1 MPETN
6 VYMNA
11 IDLRFTAQR
20 IARLKLHIALAK
32 DLGRAHD
39 DEIEELNSLSAR
51 LEAHPVK
58 CRVQTHSSLSFAR
71 FDRTMRERH
80 GNYWCVVESE
90 CRAHTAF
97 RTPGGAMRWMQER
110 GLALSEPVPEEG
122 PYSYQRLIGSYRE
135 ALHCSYDVFYS
146 LVGTR
151 TREMSNG
158 SYTMAIITNDEDG
171 LRTVHTLNCNCADR
185 PVYDYAESDK
195 IYR

>member
-6 VYMNA
+6 AYMNA
-11 IDLRFTAQR
+11 VDLLFTAQR
-20 IARLKLHIALAK
+20 IARLKVQIALAK

-39 DEIEELNSLSAR
+39 DEAEELQSLTAL
-51 LEAHPVK
+51 LEAHPIK
-58 CRVQTHSSLSFAR
+58 CHIRTHSNLSFAR

-80 GNYWCVVESE
+80 GNYWCAIESD

-97 RTPGGAMRWMQER
+97 MSPGSSMLWLEER
-110 GLALSEPVPEEG
+110 GLTLSEPVPYEG
-122 PYSYQRLIGSYRE
+122 PHIYQRLNGSYRE
-135 ALHCSYDVFYS
+135 ALHSSYDVFYS

-158 SYTMAIITNDEDG
+158 KYTMAIITHDDDG
-171 LRTVHTLNCNCADR
+171 LRTVHTLNCNLADR
-185 PVYDYAESDK
+185 PVYDYDESAK

>member
-6 VYMNA
+6 VHMNA

-39 DEIEELNSLSAR
+39 DEAEELTSLSAR

-58 CRVQTHSSLSFAR
+58 CHVQTHSRLSLAR
-71 FDRTMRERH
+71 FDETMRERH
-80 GNYWCVVESE
+80 GNYWCAVESE

-97 RTPGGAMRWMQER
+97 RTPGSAMRWLEER
-110 GLALSEPVPEEG
+110 GLTLSEPVPEEG

-146 LVGTR
+146 LDGTR
-151 TREMSNG
+151 TRAVSNG

-171 LRTVHTLNCNCADR
+171 LRTVHTLNCNLADR

>member
-39 DEIEELNSLSAR
+39 DEIEELNSLSAC

-58 CRVQTHSSLSFAR
+58 CHVQTHCSLSFAR
-71 FDRTMRERH
+71 FDRIMRERH

-110 GLALSEPVPEEG
+110 GLALSEPVTEEG

>member
-1 MPETN
+1 MPETK
-6 VYMNA
+6 VHMNA

-20 IARLKLHIALAK
+20 IARLKVQIALAK

-39 DEIEELNSLSAR
+39 DEAEELTSLSS
-51 LEAHPVK
+51 LLGAHPVK
-58 CRVQTHSSLSFAR
+58 CHVQTHSCLSFVK
-71 FDRTMRERH
+71 FDPDMRERG
-80 GNYWCVVESE
+80 GNYWCGVQSDH
-90 CRAHTAF
+90 RAFRAF
-97 RTPGGAMRWMQER
+97 RTPGSSMRWLQER
-110 GLALSEPVPEEG
+110 GLTLSEPVTEES

>member
-1 MPETN
+1 MSEKN

-20 IARLKLHIALAK
+20 IAALKRNIALAK

-39 DEIEELNSLSAR
+39 YEVEELTSLSAR

-58 CRVQTHSSLSFAR
+58 CHVQTHSSLSFAR
-71 FDRTMRERH
+71 FDQTMRKRH

-97 RTPGGAMRWMQER
+97 RTPSGAMRWMQER
-110 GLALSEPVPEEG
+110 GLTLSEPVTEEG

-151 TREMSNG
+151 TRAVSNG

-195 IYR
+195 LYR